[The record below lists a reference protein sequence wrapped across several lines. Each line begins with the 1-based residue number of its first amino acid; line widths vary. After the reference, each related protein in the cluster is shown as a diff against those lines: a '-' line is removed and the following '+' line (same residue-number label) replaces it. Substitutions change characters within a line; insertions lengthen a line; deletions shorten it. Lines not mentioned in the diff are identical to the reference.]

1 MKRIASIIFATTF
14 LMTAFYISSCKKKKE
29 EATPSDGLTSETN
42 EAQSQWDDALKIS
55 EDAINVN
62 GQSSRTESYPTITLV
77 PGSGTT
83 GTITID
89 YGTDGLTAS
98 NDGKFRKGKLVIT
111 YSDKYR
117 NTNAVITTS
126 TNNYYVNGKH
136 IKGRRTVTNNG
147 SYSYS
152 VVDSDSLG
160 TAGSYAQII
169 YANGEGTTTW
179 KSTRT
184 RTWTAGYG
192 TNSIGNLADD
202 VYSISGTASGVSKEG
217 KVYSMNIT
225 NLIVKL
231 DCYLTYYTF
240 MPSGGTIDIVTTE
253 GTRSV
258 NYGNGISCDRNVIF
272 TAIDGKTY
280 ELSL

>member
-1 MKRIASIIFATTF
+1 MKRIATIIFATILLVTS
-14 LMTAFYISSCKKKKE
+14 AYISSCKKKKE
-29 EATPSDGLTSETN
+29 DANPNDGLTTETN

-55 EDAINVN
+55 EDAINAN
-62 GQSSRTESYPTITLV
+62 GQSSRTSSYPAITLV
-77 PGSGTT
+77 TGSGTT

-98 NDGKFRKGKLVIT
+98 SDGKYRKGKLVIT
-111 YSDKYR
+111 YTDKYR
-117 NTNAVITTS
+117 NSGAVITTS
-126 TNNYYVNGKH
+126 TNSYYVNGKH

-147 SYSYS
+147 SYIYS

-160 TAGSYAQII
+160 TAASYAEII
-169 YANGEGTTTW
+169 YPNAEGTTTW

-192 TNSIGNLADD
+192 TIGTLSDD

-217 KVYSMNIT
+217 KAYTMTIT

-231 DCYLTYYTF
+231 ECFFTYFIY
-240 MPSGGTIDIVTTE
+240 MPAGGTIDINTTE

-258 NYGNGISCDRNVIF
+258 NYGNGVSCDRNVTF